1 MKKYLIPFITLCVF
15 ACSKP
20 QNKETKAQISQ
31 EKELVTTDIK
41 PTKIEKK
48 IPKNNNITEKFKFK
62 ELNTQAVLIGDKIEL
77 LNNDLKKIDDI
88 SNWTQK
94 IVDVVGVSDSL
105 FNQKNDIC
113 EAFWYVKIKFK
124 NKEGIVNG
132 KQVYKIQSSEQG
144 IDFTIKN
151 KKVEILTTEHFAV
164 ALEYQNDFM
173 GCPMYRPVVIKDS
186 ANNFFGIID
195 FIPNKYSKKGR
206 VNNKYPLFQLQS
218 NEGMYD
224 NIYSAI
230 IEGTNIRL
238 KIRTL
243 FQTEQSHSE
252 VVLKFD
258 KNKYIAEYIHYGEII
273 DIEEQYRYSPD

>member
-1 MKKYLIPFITLCVF
+1 MPFITLCIF

-20 QNKETKAQISQ
+20 QNKETKAQIYQ

-41 PTKIEKK
+41 STKIEK
-48 IPKNNNITEKFKFK
+48 NNNVTKKIKFKK
-62 ELNTQAVLIGDKIEL
+62 LNTQAVLIGDKIEL

-88 SNWTQK
+88 SDWTGK
-94 IVDVVGVSDSL
+94 IIDIVGVSDSL

-113 EAFWYVKIKFK
+113 DAFWYVKIKFE

-144 IDFTIKN
+144 IDFTINN

-173 GCPMYRPVVIKDS
+173 GCPMYRPIVIKDS
-186 ANNFFGIID
+186 ANNFFGIVD

-206 VNNKYPLFQLQS
+206 INNKYPLFQLQS

-230 IEGTNIRL
+230 IEGTNIKL
-238 KIRTL
+238 KIHTS
-243 FQTEQSHSE
+243 FQTEENDSE

-258 KNKYIAEYIHYGEII
+258 KNKYTAEYIYYEEIK
-273 DIEEQYRYSPD
+273 DVQN